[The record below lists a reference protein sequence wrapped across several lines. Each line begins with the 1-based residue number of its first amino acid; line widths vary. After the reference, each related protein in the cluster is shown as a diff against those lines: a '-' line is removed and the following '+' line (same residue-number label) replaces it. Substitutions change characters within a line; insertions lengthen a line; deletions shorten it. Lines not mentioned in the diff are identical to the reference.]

1 MTTREAGVAAV
12 DLNQVE
18 RRGGRSMKFILI
30 ISFRSYKPSMPVA
43 VTSTHAVDPI
53 RLMANIDDGEDDDEL
68 RRNDPRWYR
77 PRSSSPPTRY
87 PPTFSN
93 ATVLQQSSATTMG
106 SWGFDVNR
114 SANGQTS
121 THHDHRTIT
130 RPARRIIDQSTDD
143 YFDSSSSPPPSH
155 PPPSSYP
162 TASSSGITTITAPP
176 PQRFKLRTP
185 TLNRRN
191 REGTNE
197 VTVVDRLV
205 LGPSRIVQSDYY
217 PLDESPRQTSMSN
230 PTVVPPPIQ
239 SRQSSTRSILR
250 RRSKSIGDF
259 LPTSPLPPT
268 SMSQSYHP
276 YHDRPEM
283 SSIKHPKSQAEHE
296 LIAWQNR
303 MLERFV
309 LFFVSLHFVL
319 FVHCREH
326 RRVASPIVTR
336 STSTNP
342 TWSQSPRMSSK
353 RGGVCVILSL
363 SLFLSLV
370 QR

>member
-1 MTTREAGVAAV
+1 
-12 DLNQVE
+12 
-18 RRGGRSMKFILI
+18 MKFILI

-43 VTSTHAVDPI
+43 VTSTHAVDPT
-53 RLMANIDDGEDDDEL
+53 RLMANIDDGEDDDET
-68 RRNDPRWYR
+68 RRNDPRWHH

-87 PPTFSN
+87 PSTFSN

-162 TASSSGITTITAPP
+162 TASSSGITTIIAPP

-185 TLNRRN
+185 ILNRRN

-230 PTVVPPPIQ
+230 PIVIPPPIQ

-303 MLERFV
+303 MLERLV
-309 LFFVSLHFVL
+309 LFLFSFLLFHFIL
-319 FVHCREH
+319 FVHGREH

-342 TWSQSPRMSSK
+342 TWSQSPQMSSK

-363 SLFLSLV
+363 SLSFSCS
-370 QR
+370 RTTMINIEMKKREENYSSFFI